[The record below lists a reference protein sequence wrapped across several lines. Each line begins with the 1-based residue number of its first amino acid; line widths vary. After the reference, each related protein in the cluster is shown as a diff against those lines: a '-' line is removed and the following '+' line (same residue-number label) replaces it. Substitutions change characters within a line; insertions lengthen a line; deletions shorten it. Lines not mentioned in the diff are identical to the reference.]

1 MGLGVD
7 WGVGCR
13 VKVKVEPIFGEVKYK
28 KGSNLCPLKYN
39 LQHLNQVH
47 HGSDLNRSLPADNI
61 IQHIAIGAIY
71 CHLKGVVLN
80 VTIKTRVF
88 RSCYN

>member
-1 MGLGVD
+1 MVPGVD
-7 WGVGCR
+7 RGSGR
-13 VKVKVEPIFGEVKYK
+13 RARMKVEPIFGEVRYK
-28 KGSNLCPLKYN
+28 KGGNLCPLKYN

-47 HGSDLNRSLPADNI
+47 HGSDLNWSLPGDNI
-61 IQHIAIGAIY
+61 IQHIAIGADN

-80 VTIKTRVF
+80 VTIQTRIL